1 MVLNTRRLEKR
12 RTLILL
18 QHNLKHESLYK
29 MCFAERFFFLYSN
42 NQRLTAL
49 DTSVI
54 TLENSYV
61 PAQLLGFCLV
71 QLSKV

>member
-18 QHNLKHESLYK
+18 QHNLKREFLYK

-71 QLSKV
+71 QLGKE